1 LCFNLVHTW
10 KEGWFMYGFRQ
21 HGNALL
27 WSGNDEHVRIEAWG
41 QDSLRVRATVSGA
54 IRDSLVNVLLPPKE
68 THVDI
73 TIDEREATIRN
84 GTILA
89 RVSST
94 GLIRFFD
101 AQRGVELL
109 AEVPPGHATRVPP
122 RLFKATHGALFHV
135 EARFHA
141 YDDERFYGLGQHQH
155 GLLDQKGCT
164 IDLIQ
169 RNTEITIPFLVSSR
183 GYGFLWH
190 NPSVGR
196 VELGQNGTRWVADAT
211 PQLDYWITAGNT
223 PATIME
229 HYADATGYPSE
240 FPEWASGF
248 WQCKLRY
255 RSQDE
260 VLAVVREHKRRGLPL
275 SVIVIDF
282 FHWTLQGDWRFDP
295 ELWPD
300 PTAMARELN
309 EMGVRVMVS
318 IWPTVNPLSENF
330 GTLRQ
335 RGLLVRTER
344 GNGTVMQFIDNRPE
358 GLVSL
363 YYYDATNPEAR
374 DFIWEQV
381 HEHYYQQG
389 IKTFW
394 LDVCEPEMSPMEPDN
409 VRFFLGN
416 GAEVGNSYPL
426 LHERG
431 FYEHMQAAGETQILN
446 LCRSAWAGS
455 QRYGVLAWSGDISST
470 FEALRVQV
478 RAGLNMA
485 MSGIPW
491 WTTDIG
497 GFYGADSASS
507 TFRELIVRWFQYST
521 FCPVLRLHGY
531 RNPES
536 NSAMMIQT
544 GGPNEVWSFGA
555 EAYAIISELLALRE
569 RLRPYVMEQ
578 MQLAHE
584 RGIPPMRPLFFDFP
598 NDETASKVDDQ
609 YLFGPNLLVAPVLYE
624 GARSRKVYL
633 PAGTTWTD
641 AWTGE
646 VFQGGCSFMAE
657 APLSRIPLYLKASAQ
672 LPIVLK

>member
-1 LCFNLVHTW
+1 
-10 KEGWFMYGFRQ
+10 MYGFRQ

-109 AEVPPGHATRVPP
+109 AEVPPGHATRIPP

-300 PTAMARELN
+300 PTAMARDLN

-330 GTLRQ
+330 GPLRQ

-431 FYEHMQAAGETQILN
+431 FYEHMQATGETQILN
-446 LCRSAWAGS
+446 LCRSAWASS

>member
-1 LCFNLVHTW
+1 
-10 KEGWFMYGFRQ
+10 MYGFRQ

-122 RLFKATHGALFHV
+122 RLFKATYGALFHV

-183 GYGFLWH
+183 GYGFFWH

-275 SVIVIDF
+275 SVMVIDF

-330 GTLRQ
+330 GALRQ

-544 GGPNEVWSFGA
+544 GGPNEVWSFGT

>member
-1 LCFNLVHTW
+1 
-10 KEGWFMYGFRQ
+10 MYGFRQ

-109 AEVPPGHATRVPP
+109 AEVPPGHATRIPP

-260 VLAVVREHKRRGLPL
+260 ALAVVCEHKRRGLPL

-497 GFYGADSASS
+497 GFYGADSTSS

>member
-1 LCFNLVHTW
+1 
-10 KEGWFMYGFRQ
+10 MYGFRQ

-300 PTAMARELN
+300 PTAMTRELN
-309 EMGVRVMVS
+309 GMGVRVMVS

-358 GLVSL
+358 GLVSF

>member
-1 LCFNLVHTW
+1 
-10 KEGWFMYGFRQ
+10 MYGFRQ

-109 AEVPPGHATRVPP
+109 AEVPPGHATRIPP

>member
-1 LCFNLVHTW
+1 
-10 KEGWFMYGFRQ
+10 
-21 HGNALL
+21 
-27 WSGNDEHVRIEAWG
+27 
-41 QDSLRVRATVSGA
+41 
-54 IRDSLVNVLLPPKE
+54 
-68 THVDI
+68 
-73 TIDEREATIRN
+73 
-84 GTILA
+84 
-89 RVSST
+89 
-94 GLIRFFD
+94 
-101 AQRGVELL
+101 
-109 AEVPPGHATRVPP
+109 
-122 RLFKATHGALFHV
+122 
-135 EARFHA
+135 
-141 YDDERFYGLGQHQH
+141 
-155 GLLDQKGCT
+155 
-164 IDLIQ
+164 
-169 RNTEITIPFLVSSR
+169 
-183 GYGFLWH
+183 
-190 NPSVGR
+190 
-196 VELGQNGTRWVADAT
+196 
-211 PQLDYWITAGNT
+211 
-223 PATIME
+223 
-229 HYADATGYPSE
+229 
-240 FPEWASGF
+240 
-248 WQCKLRY
+248 
-255 RSQDE
+255 
-260 VLAVVREHKRRGLPL
+260 
-275 SVIVIDF
+275 
-282 FHWTLQGDWRFDP
+282 
-295 ELWPD
+295 
-300 PTAMARELN
+300 
-309 EMGVRVMVS
+309 
-318 IWPTVNPLSENF
+318 
-330 GTLRQ
+330 
-335 RGLLVRTER
+335 
-344 GNGTVMQFIDNRPE
+344 MQFIDNRPE

-609 YLFGPNLLVAPVLYE
+609 YLFGPNLLVAPALYE
-624 GARSRKVYL
+624 GARSRQVYL
-633 PAGTTWTD
+633 PAGLTCTD

>member
-1 LCFNLVHTW
+1 
-10 KEGWFMYGFRQ
+10 MYGFRQ

-109 AEVPPGHATRVPP
+109 VELPPVHATRIPP

-646 VFQGGCSFMAE
+646 VFQGGCSLMAE

>member
-1 LCFNLVHTW
+1 
-10 KEGWFMYGFRQ
+10 MYGFRQ

-68 THVDI
+68 THVEI

-109 AEVPPGHATRVPP
+109 AEVPPGHATRIPP

-155 GLLDQKGCT
+155 GFLDQKGCT

-446 LCRSAWAGS
+446 LCRSAWTGS

>member
-1 LCFNLVHTW
+1 
-10 KEGWFMYGFRQ
+10 MYGFRQ

-54 IRDSLVNVLLPPKE
+54 IRDSLVNVLLPAKE

-94 GLIRFFD
+94 GLIRFVD

-109 AEVPPGHATRVPP
+109 AEVPPGHATRIPP

-169 RNTEITIPFLVSSR
+169 RNTEIIIPFLVSSR

-260 VLAVVREHKRRGLPL
+260 VLAVVCEHKRRGLPL

>member
-1 LCFNLVHTW
+1 
-10 KEGWFMYGFRQ
+10 MYGFRQ

-41 QDSLRVRATVSGA
+41 QDSLRVRATVSEA

-94 GLIRFFD
+94 GLIRFVD

-109 AEVPPGHATRVPP
+109 AEVPPGHATRIPP

-300 PTAMARELN
+300 PTAMTRELN
-309 EMGVRVMVS
+309 GMGVRVMVS

>member
-1 LCFNLVHTW
+1 
-10 KEGWFMYGFRQ
+10 MYGFRQ

-109 AEVPPGHATRVPP
+109 AEVPPGHATRIPP

-155 GLLDQKGCT
+155 GFLDQKGCT

>member
-1 LCFNLVHTW
+1 
-10 KEGWFMYGFRQ
+10 MYGFRQ

-109 AEVPPGHATRVPP
+109 AEVPPAHATRVPP

-211 PQLDYWITAGNT
+211 QQLDYWITAGNT

>member
-1 LCFNLVHTW
+1 
-10 KEGWFMYGFRQ
+10 MYGFRQ

-394 LDVCEPEMSPMEPDN
+394 LDV
-409 VRFFLGN
+409 
-416 GAEVGNSYPL
+416 
-426 LHERG
+426 
-431 FYEHMQAAGETQILN
+431 
-446 LCRSAWAGS
+446 
-455 QRYGVLAWSGDISST
+455 
-470 FEALRVQV
+470 
-478 RAGLNMA
+478 
-485 MSGIPW
+485 
-491 WTTDIG
+491 
-497 GFYGADSASS
+497 
-507 TFRELIVRWFQYST
+507 
-521 FCPVLRLHGY
+521 
-531 RNPES
+531 
-536 NSAMMIQT
+536 
-544 GGPNEVWSFGA
+544 
-555 EAYAIISELLALRE
+555 
-569 RLRPYVMEQ
+569 
-578 MQLAHE
+578 
-584 RGIPPMRPLFFDFP
+584 
-598 NDETASKVDDQ
+598 
-609 YLFGPNLLVAPVLYE
+609 
-624 GARSRKVYL
+624 
-633 PAGTTWTD
+633 
-641 AWTGE
+641 
-646 VFQGGCSFMAE
+646 
-657 APLSRIPLYLKASAQ
+657 
-672 LPIVLK
+672 

>member
-1 LCFNLVHTW
+1 
-10 KEGWFMYGFRQ
+10 MYGFRQ

-211 PQLDYWITAGNT
+211 QQLDYWITAGNT

-300 PTAMARELN
+300 PTAMTRELN

>member
-1 LCFNLVHTW
+1 
-10 KEGWFMYGFRQ
+10 MYGFRQ

-68 THVDI
+68 TYVDI

-624 GARSRKVYL
+624 GARGRKVYL

>member
-1 LCFNLVHTW
+1 
-10 KEGWFMYGFRQ
+10 MYGFRQ

-84 GTILA
+84 GTLLA

-211 PQLDYWITAGNT
+211 QQLDYWITAGNT

-300 PTAMARELN
+300 PTAMTRELN

>member
-1 LCFNLVHTW
+1 
-10 KEGWFMYGFRQ
+10 MYGFRQ

-109 AEVPPGHATRVPP
+109 AEVPPGHATRIPP

-135 EARFHA
+135 ETRFQA

>member
-1 LCFNLVHTW
+1 
-10 KEGWFMYGFRQ
+10 MYGFRQ

-101 AQRGVELL
+101 VQRGVELL
-109 AEVPPGHATRVPP
+109 AEVPPGHATRIPP

-260 VLAVVREHKRRGLPL
+260 VLAVVCEHKRRGLPL

>member
-1 LCFNLVHTW
+1 
-10 KEGWFMYGFRQ
+10 MYGFRQ

-54 IRDSLVNVLLPPKE
+54 IRDRLVNVLLPPKE

-109 AEVPPGHATRVPP
+109 AEVPPGHATRIPP

-135 EARFHA
+135 EARSHA

-300 PTAMARELN
+300 PTAMTRELN
-309 EMGVRVMVS
+309 GMGVRVMVS

-431 FYEHMQAAGETQILN
+431 FYEHMQATGETQILN

>member
-1 LCFNLVHTW
+1 
-10 KEGWFMYGFRQ
+10 MYGFRQ

-73 TIDEREATIRN
+73 TIDGREATIRN

-109 AEVPPGHATRVPP
+109 AEVPPGHATRIPP
-122 RLFKATHGALFHV
+122 RLFKATYGALFHV

>member
-1 LCFNLVHTW
+1 
-10 KEGWFMYGFRQ
+10 MYGFRQ

-109 AEVPPGHATRVPP
+109 AEVPPAHATRVPP
-122 RLFKATHGALFHV
+122 RLFKATYGALFHV

-141 YDDERFYGLGQHQH
+141 HDDERFYGLGQHQH

-211 PQLDYWITAGNT
+211 PQLDYWITASNT
-223 PATIME
+223 PATILE
-229 HYADATGYPSE
+229 HYAAATGYPSE

-455 QRYGVLAWSGDISST
+455 QHYGVLAWSGDISST

-609 YLFGPNLLVAPVLYE
+609 YLFGPNLLVVPVLYE

-672 LPIVLK
+672 LPIVLKSIRTSG

>member
-1 LCFNLVHTW
+1 
-10 KEGWFMYGFRQ
+10 MYGFRQ

-260 VLAVVREHKRRGLPL
+260 VLAVVCEHKRRGLPL

-646 VFQGGCSFMAE
+646 VFQGDCSFMAE

>member
-1 LCFNLVHTW
+1 
-10 KEGWFMYGFRQ
+10 MYGFRQ

-54 IRDSLVNVLLPPKE
+54 IRDRLVNVLLPPKE

-94 GLIRFFD
+94 GLIRFVD

-109 AEVPPGHATRVPP
+109 AEVPPGHATRIPP
-122 RLFKATHGALFHV
+122 RLFKATYGALFHV

-300 PTAMARELN
+300 PTAMTRELN
-309 EMGVRVMVS
+309 GMGVRVMVS

-657 APLSRIPLYLKASAQ
+657 APLSRIPLYLKVSAQ

>member
-1 LCFNLVHTW
+1 
-10 KEGWFMYGFRQ
+10 MYGFRQ

-109 AEVPPGHATRVPP
+109 AEVPPGHATRIPP

-260 VLAVVREHKRRGLPL
+260 VLAVVCEHKRRGLPL

-497 GFYGADSASS
+497 GFYGADSTSS

>member
-1 LCFNLVHTW
+1 
-10 KEGWFMYGFRQ
+10 MYGFRQ

-109 AEVPPGHATRVPP
+109 AEVPPGRATRVPP
-122 RLFKATHGALFHV
+122 RLFKATYGALFHV

-330 GTLRQ
+330 GPLRQ

-344 GNGTVMQFIDNRPE
+344 GNGTVTQFIDNRPE

-624 GARSRKVYL
+624 RARSRKVYL

>member
-1 LCFNLVHTW
+1 
-10 KEGWFMYGFRQ
+10 MYGFRQ

-41 QDSLRVRATVSGA
+41 QDSLRVRATVSEA

-94 GLIRFFD
+94 GLIRFVD

-109 AEVPPGHATRVPP
+109 AEVPPGHATRIPP

-300 PTAMARELN
+300 PTAMTRELN
-309 EMGVRVMVS
+309 GMGVRVMVS

-431 FYEHMQAAGETQILN
+431 FYEHMQATGETQILN
-446 LCRSAWAGS
+446 LCRSAWASS

>member
-1 LCFNLVHTW
+1 
-10 KEGWFMYGFRQ
+10 MYGFRQ

-109 AEVPPGHATRVPP
+109 AEVPPGHATRIPP

-229 HYADATGYPSE
+229 HYADAAGYPSE

-584 RGIPPMRPLFFDFP
+584 RGIPLMRPLFFDFP

>member
-1 LCFNLVHTW
+1 
-10 KEGWFMYGFRQ
+10 MYGFRQ